1 MNYVLNSPLLVLT
14 LSLVT
19 LWLSELIGAS
29 FRKRRNLQEGE
40 RDGFSLIAAAT
51 LTLLGLIIG
60 FAFSMAIT
68 GYDQR
73 QSYEEAEA
81 NAIATEYNRSD
92 LLPAGDAA
100 RVRVL
105 LRNYLDQR
113 VLFYK
118 THDDRQL
125 RQIDAAT
132 TQLKTDLWSAVQAP
146 AVAQPTP
153 VVALAVSGMNDV
165 LNSKGYAQAA
175 WWNRV
180 PAPAW
185 GLMAVIAICSNLLIG
200 YGLRNAERKATL
212 PLVLPIV
219 VSISFFLIS
228 DIDSPRGGIIH
239 VPPQNLT
246 SLSRSLHGHSSAV
259 H

>member
-1 MNYVLNSPLLVLT
+1 MNYVLNSPLLILT

-19 LWLSELIGAS
+19 LWLSELTGAS

-100 RVRVL
+100 RVRAL

-113 VLFYK
+113 VLFYE

-125 RQIDAAT
+125 RQIDATT
-132 TQLKTDLWSAVQAP
+132 TQLKMDLWSAVLAP
-146 AVAQPTP
+146 AFAQPTP

-165 LNSKGYAQAA
+165 LNSKGNAQAA

-180 PAPAW
+180 PGPAW
-185 GLMAVIAICSNLLIG
+185 GLMAAIAICSNLLIG
-200 YGLRNAERKATL
+200 YGLRNTERATL
-212 PLVLPIV
+212 LLVLPIV
-219 VSISFFLIS
+219 VSISLFLIS

-246 SLSRSLHGHSSAV
+246 SLSRSLHGR
-259 H
+259 

>member
-1 MNYVLNSPLLVLT
+1 MNYLLNSPLLVLV

-29 FRKRRNLQEGE
+29 FRKRRNLQEDE

-60 FAFSMAIT
+60 FAFSMAIS

-81 NAIATEYNRSD
+81 NAIAMEYNLSD

-100 RVRVL
+100 SVRAL
-105 LRNYLDQR
+105 LRDYLDQR
-113 VLFYK
+113 VLFYE
-118 THDDRQL
+118 TYNDRQL
-125 RQIDAAT
+125 RQIDAT
-132 TQLKTDLWSAVQAP
+132 TIQLKTDLWSAVKAP

-165 LNSKGYAQAA
+165 LNSKGNAQAA

-180 PAPAW
+180 PGPAW
-185 GLMAVIAICSNLLIG
+185 GLMAVIAICSNLLVG
-200 YGLRNAERKATL
+200 YGLRNAERKTTL
-212 PLVLPIV
+212 LLVLPIV

-246 SLSRSLHGHSSAV
+246 TLSRSLYGR
-259 H
+259 

>member
-14 LSLVT
+14 LSLVM

-60 FAFSMAIT
+60 FAFSMAIS

-73 QSYEEAEA
+73 QSNEEAEA

-113 VLFYK
+113 VLFYE
-118 THDDRQL
+118 THD
-125 RQIDAAT
+125 A
-132 TQLKTDLWSAVQAP
+132 
-146 AVAQPTP
+146 
-153 VVALAVSGMNDV
+153 G
-165 LNSKGYAQAA
+165 
-175 WWNRV
+175 
-180 PAPAW
+180 
-185 GLMAVIAICSNLLIG
+185 
-200 YGLRNAERKATL
+200 
-212 PLVLPIV
+212 
-219 VSISFFLIS
+219 SF
-228 DIDSPRGGIIH
+228 G
-239 VPPQNLT
+239 
-246 SLSRSLHGHSSAV
+246 RSM
-259 H
+259 